1 MNLDNLEPVAR
12 RCFVALLPP
21 LEVEQYANGVIRE
34 LSDRYATSTA
44 KVSPHVTLQPPF
56 EWLMGHLGPLE
67 ACLTTFA
74 KGQASTLVR
83 LSGFGAFKPRVLFIN
98 VVKTPELLALQS
110 NLQQQLHTAL
120 DLVHPHADRPFVPHL
135 TVASRHLTPLSF
147 QQAWAELQAR
157 PVEFEFNV
165 DRLTLLVHT
174 GQRWQV
180 HSTFALGE

>member
-1 MNLDNLEPVAR
+1 MTLDNFEPAAR
-12 RCFVALLPP
+12 RFFIALLPP
-21 LEVEQYANGVIRE
+21 SEVEQYAECVIQE
-34 LSDRYATSTA
+34 LSDRYATGTA

-56 EWLMGHLGPLE
+56 EWLIEHIGRLE

-74 KGQASTLVR
+74 KEQSSTQVR

-110 NLQQQLHTAL
+110 NLKQHLHTEL
-120 DLVHPHADRPFVPHL
+120 DLVYPNVERPFVPHL
-135 TVASRHLTPLSF
+135 TVASRHLTPRSF
-147 QQAWAELQAR
+147 QQAWAELQVR
-157 PVEFEFNV
+157 PVEFEFNA

-180 HSTFALGE
+180 HSTFALRE